1 MHWQELIRASGL
13 FRESDKGKDPDRFYD
28 AHMAQRNP
36 AEWELDEGPSDTEM
50 KLLFTFLNQW
60 GTHYPNDE
68 GSRACF
74 KNSYKEVLRRLR
86 LLKGHDLIEAR
97 FDSQVADGK
106 TLSDTIQE
114 VFETLASAGG
124 KPYKSTGTSKILHVL
139 RPHLFVMWD
148 SAIRGG
154 YAVSETSNDYAR
166 LFLPRVQCELQ
177 EAVNSYVAENNCGP
191 RTAVQELEK
200 RAGSRSLAK
209 LADEYNYCKFTLRC
223 PKLWSSGR

>member
-1 MHWQELIRASGL
+1 MHWQKLIRASEL
-13 FRESDKGKDPDRFYD
+13 FRESDKGKDPDRFYA
-28 AHMAQRNP
+28 AHKRERKPDQWERN
-36 AEWELDEGPSDTEM
+36 EGPSDPEI

-68 GSRACF
+68 RSRACF
-74 KNSYKEVLRRLR
+74 KNSYKEVLPRLR

-97 FDSQVADGK
+97 FDSQVAGGK

-139 RPHLFVMWD
+139 GPRLFVMWD

-166 LFLPRVQCELQ
+166 LFLPRVQREAH
-177 EAVNSYVAENNCGP
+177 EAVDSYITENQSEP
-191 RTAVQELEK
+191 RTAVEELEK
-200 RAGSRSLAK
+200 RGGSRPTTK
-209 LADEYNYCKFTLRC
+209 LVDEYNYCKFTL
-223 PKLWSSGR
+223 KLPELWE

>member
-1 MHWQELIRASGL
+1 MHWQKLVRASEL

-36 AEWELDEGPSDTEM
+36 AEWELDEGPGDTEI
-50 KLLFTFLNQW
+50 KLLFIFLNQW

-68 GSRACF
+68 RSRACF
-74 KNSYKEVLRRLR
+74 KNSYKEVLPRLKR
-86 LLKGHDLIEAR
+86 LEGYDLMEAPFEAR
-97 FDSQVADGK
+97 VADGK
-106 TLSDTIQE
+106 TLSEIIQE

-139 RPHLFVMWD
+139 QPRLFVMWD

-166 LFLPRVQCELQ
+166 LFLPRVQRELR
-177 EAVNSYVAENNCGP
+177 EAVDSYVTENQSEP

-200 RAGSRSLAK
+200 RGGGRPITK
-209 LADEYNYCKFTLRC
+209 LLDEYNYCKFTLRC
-223 PKLWSSGR
+223 PKLWE